1 MNEGIQRAVQH
12 SSKNMETNEDSVT
25 AYFEQAN
32 QYHQQHL
39 GFDQPMFWTEV
50 QQFISVLFM
59 ERKDFKSRRF
69 VPVAWF
75 TPSGIFYSFFMVFRT
90 TAIPEETYKKQRHD
104 KATRCT

>member
-25 AYFEQAN
+25 AYFEQTN